1 MKNNRTTAL
10 LMLLVFLLVVAVVI
24 IFLTGLDRT
33 SARDNPYETVTS
45 TAEPLITPEAPPA
58 EVSAEPT
65 PAATSAPVYYPA
77 STSTPVSTAAPVS
90 TARPASAT
98 DANGNPLFSAQDL
111 IPVVPGAATPSPD
124 GSGSSGSSGTSIP
137 VGTNIGSGSFRSDTG
152 TGLNIRADW
161 SAAISGQDT
170 ADITVTVYAD
180 CYSLYT
186 TATPG
191 ALNIAVDGQ
200 YVSLASPAI
209 ERDGTAGA
217 GSVEINSRTF
227 TVPLL
232 SGAHREIPL
241 DVAWLYRGSYSGVNL
256 DTIEC
261 GGNISL
267 NR

>member
-1 MKNNRTTAL
+1 
-10 LMLLVFLLVVAVVI
+10 I
-24 IFLTGLDRT
+24 
-33 SARDNPYETVTS
+33 P
-45 TAEPLITPEAPPA
+45 
-58 EVSAEPT
+58 
-65 PAATSAPVYYPA
+65 
-77 STSTPVSTAAPVS
+77 
-90 TARPASAT
+90 T
-98 DANGNPLFSAQDL
+98 DANGNPLLSVQDL
-111 IPVVPGAATPSPD
+111 IPVVPGATTAPSD
-124 GSGSSGSSGTSIP
+124 GSGAAGSGIP

-161 SAAISGQDT
+161 AATISGQ
-170 ADITVTVYAD
+170 ASVDITVTVYAE

-191 ALNIAVDGQ
+191 ALNIALDGQ

-227 TVPLL
+227 TVSLV
-232 SGAHREIPL
+232 SGEHREIPL
-241 DVAWLYRGSYSGVNL
+241 DVTWLYRGSYSGVNL

-261 GGNISL
+261 GGNIAL

>member
-1 MKNNRTTAL
+1 MFQVQRRLLRTGPVL
-10 LMLLVFLLVVAVVI
+10 PVLPERPSL
-24 IFLTGLDRT
+24 
-33 SARDNPYETVTS
+33 SARIS
-45 TAEPLITPEAPPA
+45 AAE
-58 EVSAEPT
+58 
-65 PAATSAPVYYPA
+65 
-77 STSTPVSTAAPVS
+77 
-90 TARPASAT
+90 ASAR
-98 DANGNPLFSAQDL
+98 
-111 IPVVPGAATPSPD
+111 IP
-124 GSGSSGSSGTSIP
+124 
-137 VGTNIGSGSFRSDTG
+137 
-152 TGLNIRADW
+152 
-161 SAAISGQDT
+161 

>member
-1 MKNNRTTAL
+1 MYR
-10 LMLLVFLLVVAVVI
+10 F
-24 IFLTGLDRT
+24 
-33 SARDNPYETVTS
+33 
-45 TAEPLITPEAPPA
+45 
-58 EVSAEPT
+58 
-65 PAATSAPVYYPA
+65 
-77 STSTPVSTAAPVS
+77 
-90 TARPASAT
+90 
-98 DANGNPLFSAQDL
+98 
-111 IPVVPGAATPSPD
+111 
-124 GSGSSGSSGTSIP
+124 
-137 VGTNIGSGSFRSDTG
+137 
-152 TGLNIRADW
+152 
-161 SAAISGQDT
+161 
-170 ADITVTVYAD
+170 TVTVYAD

-227 TVPLL
+227 TVPLI